1 MPLGHFWFYFCI
13 LLLIELYYTKEISNE
28 NKNDPVFQVRNVA
41 KDKIKNIS
49 EQINN
54 ILDLD
59 SEINNIIIETNS
71 TLNKL
76 IKKSKKLSDQMMDAQ
91 IFINE
96 EPIKY
101 LKNFIFCFGLIVI
114 IAIFIYFIE
123 KNYEENKTKNKK
135 NMSLHSI
142 RMNNNNQIKSKESED
157 TKLYFS
163 L

>member
-1 MPLGHFWFYFCI
+1 MIIFYFCI

-41 KDKIKNIS
+41 KDKVKNIS

-114 IAIFIYFIE
+114 LAIFIYFIE

>member
-1 MPLGHFWFYFCI
+1 MIIFYFCI

-59 SEINNIIIETNS
+59 SEINNIISETNS

-114 IAIFIYFIE
+114 LAIFIYFIE

-142 RMNNNNQIKSKESED
+142 RMNNNDQIKSKESED

>member
-1 MPLGHFWFYFCI
+1 MIIFYFCI
-13 LLLIELYYTKEISNE
+13 LLLIELYYTKEKSNE

-59 SEINNIIIETNS
+59 SEINNIISETNS

-114 IAIFIYFIE
+114 LAIFIYFIE

-142 RMNNNNQIKSKESED
+142 KMNNNNQIKSKESED

>member
-1 MPLGHFWFYFCI
+1 MIIFYFCI

-49 EQINN
+49 ERINN

-76 IKKSKKLSDQMMDAQ
+76 IKKSKILSDQMMDSQ

-114 IAIFIYFIE
+114 LAIFIYFIE

>member
-1 MPLGHFWFYFCI
+1 MIIFYFCI

-114 IAIFIYFIE
+114 LAIFIYFIE

-163 L
+163 I

>member
-1 MPLGHFWFYFCI
+1 MIIFYFCI

-41 KDKIKNIS
+41 KDNIKNIS

-114 IAIFIYFIE
+114 LAIFIYFIE

>member
-1 MPLGHFWFYFCI
+1 MIIFYFCI
-13 LLLIELYYTKEISNE
+13 LLLIELYYTKETSNE

-114 IAIFIYFIE
+114 LAIFIYFIE

>member
-1 MPLGHFWFYFCI
+1 MIIFYFCI
-13 LLLIELYYTKEISNE
+13 LLLIELYYTKEKSNE
-28 NKNDPVFQVRNVA
+28 NKNDPVFQVRNVS

-114 IAIFIYFIE
+114 LAIFIYFIE

>member
-1 MPLGHFWFYFCI
+1 MIIFYFCN

-28 NKNDPVFQVRNVA
+28 NKNDPVFQVRNVT

-114 IAIFIYFIE
+114 LAIFIYFIE

-135 NMSLHSI
+135 NISLHSI
-142 RMNNNNQIKSKESED
+142 TMNNNNQIKSKESED

>member
-1 MPLGHFWFYFCI
+1 MIIFYFCI
-13 LLLIELYYTKEISNE
+13 LLLIELYYTKEKSNE

-114 IAIFIYFIE
+114 LAIFIYFIE

>member
-1 MPLGHFWFYFCI
+1 MIIFYFCI
-13 LLLIELYYTKEISNE
+13 LLLIELYYTKEKSNE
-28 NKNDPVFQVRNVA
+28 NKNDPVFQVRNVT

-114 IAIFIYFIE
+114 LAIFIYFIE

>member
-1 MPLGHFWFYFCI
+1 MIFFYFCI

-114 IAIFIYFIE
+114 LAIFIYFIE

>member
-1 MPLGHFWFYFCI
+1 MIIFYFCI
-13 LLLIELYYTKEISNE
+13 LLLIELYYTKEKSNE

-59 SEINNIIIETNS
+59 SEINNIISETNS

-114 IAIFIYFIE
+114 LAIFIYFIE

>member
-1 MPLGHFWFYFCI
+1 MIIFYFCI
-13 LLLIELYYTKEISNE
+13 LLLIELYHTKEISNE

-101 LKNFIFCFGLIVI
+101 LKNYIFCFGLIVI
-114 IAIFIYFIE
+114 LAIFIYFIE

>member
-1 MPLGHFWFYFCI
+1 MIIFYFCI

-28 NKNDPVFQVRNVA
+28 NKNDPVFQVRNVE

-114 IAIFIYFIE
+114 LAIFIYFIE

>member
-1 MPLGHFWFYFCI
+1 MIIFYFCI
-13 LLLIELYYTKEISNE
+13 LLLIELYHTKEISNE

-114 IAIFIYFIE
+114 LAIFIYFIE

>member
-1 MPLGHFWFYFCI
+1 MIIFYFCI
-13 LLLIELYYTKEISNE
+13 LLLIELYYTKEKSNE

-114 IAIFIYFIE
+114 LAIFIYFIE

-142 RMNNNNQIKSKESED
+142 RMNNNNQIKIKESED
-157 TKLYFS
+157 T
-163 L
+163 

>member
-1 MPLGHFWFYFCI
+1 MKCKLFNFNIH
-13 LLLIELYYTKEISNE
+13 LLIELYYTKEISNE

-135 NMSLHSI
+135 NISLHSI

>member
-1 MPLGHFWFYFCI
+1 MIIFYFCI

-114 IAIFIYFIE
+114 LAIFIYFIE

-157 TKLYFS
+157 TTII
-163 L
+163 

>member
-1 MPLGHFWFYFCI
+1 MIIFYFCI

-114 IAIFIYFIE
+114 LAIFIYFIE
-123 KNYEENKTKNKK
+123 KNYQENKTKNKK
-135 NMSLHSI
+135 NISLHSI

>member
-1 MPLGHFWFYFCI
+1 MIIFYFCI
-13 LLLIELYYTKEISNE
+13 LLLIELYHTKEISNE

-91 IFINE
+91 IFIDE

-114 IAIFIYFIE
+114 LAIFIYFIE

>member
-1 MPLGHFWFYFCI
+1 MIIFYFCI

-114 IAIFIYFIE
+114 LAIFIYFIE

-142 RMNNNNQIKSKESED
+142 RMNNNNNQIKSKESED

>member
-1 MPLGHFWFYFCI
+1 MIIFYFCI

-59 SEINNIIIETNS
+59 SQINNIIIETNS

-114 IAIFIYFIE
+114 LAIFIYFID

>member
-1 MPLGHFWFYFCI
+1 M
-13 LLLIELYYTKEISNE
+13 LLLIELYHTKEISNE

-114 IAIFIYFIE
+114 LAIFIYFIE

>member
-1 MPLGHFWFYFCI
+1 MIIFYFCI

-114 IAIFIYFIE
+114 LAIFIYFIE

-135 NMSLHSI
+135 NISLHSI

>member
-1 MPLGHFWFYFCI
+1 MIIFYFCI

-114 IAIFIYFIE
+114 LAIFIYFIE

>member
-1 MPLGHFWFYFCI
+1 MIIFYFCI

-28 NKNDPVFQVRNVA
+28 NKNDPDIQVRNVT

-76 IKKSKKLSDQMMDAQ
+76 IKKSKKLNDQMMDAQ

-114 IAIFIYFIE
+114 LAIFIYFIE

>member
-1 MPLGHFWFYFCI
+1 MIIFYFCI
-13 LLLIELYYTKEISNE
+13 LLIIELYYTKEISNE

-114 IAIFIYFIE
+114 LAIFIYFIE

>member
-1 MPLGHFWFYFCI
+1 MIIFYFCI

-28 NKNDPVFQVRNVA
+28 NKNDPVFQVRNVT

-114 IAIFIYFIE
+114 LAIFIYFIE

>member
-1 MPLGHFWFYFCI
+1 MIFFYFCI
-13 LLLIELYYTKEISNE
+13 LLLIELYYTKEKSNE

-114 IAIFIYFIE
+114 LAIFIYFIE

>member
-1 MPLGHFWFYFCI
+1 MIIFYFCI

-59 SEINNIIIETNS
+59 SEINNRIIETNS

-114 IAIFIYFIE
+114 LAIFIYFIE

>member
-1 MPLGHFWFYFCI
+1 MIIFYFCI

-114 IAIFIYFIE
+114 LAIFIYYIE

>member
-1 MPLGHFWFYFCI
+1 MIIFYFCI

-59 SEINNIIIETNS
+59 SEINNRIIETNS

-114 IAIFIYFIE
+114 LAIFIYFIE

-163 L
+163 LCL

>member
-1 MPLGHFWFYFCI
+1 MIFSYFCI

-28 NKNDPVFQVRNVA
+28 NKNDPVFQVRNVT

-114 IAIFIYFIE
+114 LAIFIYFIE

>member
-1 MPLGHFWFYFCI
+1 MIIFYFCI

-59 SEINNIIIETNS
+59 SEINNIISETNS

-114 IAIFIYFIE
+114 LAIFIYFIE

>member
-1 MPLGHFWFYFCI
+1 MIIFYFCI

-114 IAIFIYFIE
+114 LAIFIYFIE

-142 RMNNNNQIKSKESED
+142 RMNNNNNQIKSRESED

>member
-1 MPLGHFWFYFCI
+1 MIIFYFCI